1 MTDSRE
7 PGNEHELSENQ
18 APTKPRGGSRT
29 GAGRK
34 PKWNAPST
42 KVMRVPEAYA
52 GIIRALILHLDE
64 TQEIRRGYAPS
75 TSSRLPVRSISG
87 RAQYVEFT
95 VSGRD
100 EPGEIPASLNL

>member
-7 PGNEHELSENQ
+7 PTNEQEQFENQ
-18 APTKPRGGSRT
+18 ELKKAHGGARP

-34 PKWNAPST
+34 PKWSAPST
-42 KVMRVPEAYA
+42 KVMRIPEQYA
-52 GIIRALILHLDE
+52 SIVRALILHLDE
-64 TQEIRRGYAPS
+64 THEICRGYAPA
-75 TSSRLPVRSISG
+75 TSERLPVCSISG

-100 EPGEIPASLNL
+100 EPCEFQEL